1 MNISEMKVSK
11 YLKRED
17 VGKGA
22 LCTIDGDVYQENMAK
37 EGEPQDL
44 KWCLRF
50 AELDKGM
57 VLNVVNQQ
65 SLAEILGDETSKW
78 AGNKVVLFDDPNVM
92 YSGKRVGGIRI
103 RAHRV
108 AAAAPTRAA
117 TKPAPAKADADL
129 ADDESSNDVGF

>member
-1 MNISEMKVSK
+1 MKVSK

-17 VGKGA
+17 VLKGT
-22 LCTIDGDVYQENMAK
+22 LSTVDGDVYQENMAK

-50 AELDKGM
+50 AEHDKGM

-103 RAHRV
+103 RAARV
-108 AAAAPTRAA
+108 AATPPAPTKAA
-117 TKPAPAKADADL
+117 SKPAPAKADADL
-129 ADDESSNDVGF
+129 SDEESSNDVGF